1 MSKFIK
7 TNFVQFSYIFSLVFL
22 VFPVFVHAEAIA
34 LGGLYNLLGNIYDT
48 IKSLAL
54 PVDIIVIALLG
65 FQLASA
71 GEDAQSKARI
81 RNTAIALVLGN
92 AILFGAEPI
101 AIAIING
108 SK

>member
-1 MSKFIK
+1 MTKFQR
-7 TNFVQFSYIFSLVFL
+7 TQYISIFTSLALVFL
-22 VFPVFVHAEAIA
+22 PVFVHAEAIT
-34 LGGLYNLLGNIYDT
+34 LGGLNNLLGNIYDT

-101 AIAIING
+101 ANAIING

>member
-1 MSKFIK
+1 M
-7 TNFVQFSYIFSLVFL
+7 

-34 LGGLYNLLGNIYDT
+34 LGGLNTLLGNIYDT
-48 IKSLAL
+48 LKSIAL
-54 PVDIIVIALLG
+54 PVDILVIALLG
-65 FQLASA
+65 FQLFSA

-81 RNTAIALVLGN
+81 RNTAIAVILGN

-101 AIAIING
+101 ATAIING